1 LEGRQI
7 RNGFVYLCQDREES
21 SLDEEA
27 EIAIV
32 RIIDSV
38 SEWLGKYLSFLFFPL
53 IGILF
58 YEVITRYVFDSPTL
72 WAHETAI
79 FLFGTIGMFAGAYAL
94 LMREHVIFDLVYR
107 QLSRRQKAII
117 DSATAIFF
125 FLAIGVIIWQGWDM
139 AYHST
144 MMGEHS
150 ASAWRPPLYPF
161 KWVTPVAAFI
171 LFMQGIAN
179 FIRNIFFA
187 IQGRELS

>member
-1 LEGRQI
+1 MGLFLYAKAGKS
-7 RNGFVYLCQDREES
+7 L
-21 SLDEEA
+21 LDEEA

-32 RIIDSV
+32 RFIDSV

-58 YEVITRYVFDSPTL
+58 LEVILRYVFDSPTL

-107 QLSRRQKAII
+107 RLSRRQKAMI

-125 FLAIGVIIWQGWDM
+125 FLALGVIIWQGWNM

-144 MMGEHS
+144 MMGEHT

-161 KWVTPVAAFI
+161 KWVTPVAGFI
-171 LFMQGIAN
+171 LFMQGVAN
-179 FIRNIFFA
+179 FMRNIFFA
-187 IQGRELS
+187 ICGRELS

>member
-1 LEGRQI
+1 MPFHTKTG
-7 RNGFVYLCQDREES
+7 ES
-21 SLDEEA
+21 FLDEEA

-53 IGILF
+53 IGILVF
-58 YEVITRYVFDSPTL
+58 EVVLRYVFDSPTL
-72 WAHETAI
+72 WAQETAI
-79 FLFGTIGMFAGAYAL
+79 YLFGTIGMFAGAYAL
-94 LMREHVIFDLVYR
+94 LMKEHVIFDLVYR
-107 QLSRRQKAII
+107 RLSRRHKAII

-125 FLAIGVIIWQGWDM
+125 FLAIGVIVWQGWDM
-139 AYHST
+139 AFHST
-144 MMGEHS
+144 VIREHS

-161 KWVTPVAAFI
+161 KWVTPVAGFI

-187 IQGRELS
+187 IRGRELS